1 MKNFKKVFSVILLTM
16 YFTVNISSTSA
27 AYEEVLCEVNNA
39 FADQSCTQCFDG
51 GEVAQGDNK
60 WLLTDIWENFTD
72 SDHVLFKEEQEMP
85 KIVSL
90 GGASWAEVKA
100 SDSVDFWMYTEDL
113 DNLYVEDALW
123 SVLPAG
129 ETVTWLEST
138 VGSAYQ
144 LESNPAPQGDNV
156 GMILYDIV
164 THEVDADGIPSTDSD
179 THRECVLFTSGTPG
193 VTPVVPETP
202 RLPETGPEHLILAL
216 VALMLGFG
224 FLRFRNK

>member
-1 MKNFKKVFSVILLTM
+1 MKNFKKIFSAAILAM
-16 YFTVNISSTSA
+16 YLSTSTYG
-27 AYEEVLCEVNNA
+27 AYDEVTCDSNPA
-39 FADQSCTQCFDG
+39 FGDQSCSQCFTG

-60 WLLTDIWENFTD
+60 GLLTDVWENYTE

-85 KIVSL
+85 QIVSL

-113 DNLYVEDALW
+113 DALYDEDALG

-144 LESNPAPQGDNV
+144 LETNPAPQGENV

-164 THEVDADGIPSTDSD
+164 THEVDEDGIPSTDSD
-179 THRECVLFTSGTPG
+179 AHRECVLFTSGTPG
-193 VTPVVPETP
+193 ETPVVPETP
-202 RLPETGPEHLILAL
+202 RLPETGAEHLLLAL

-224 FLRFRNK
+224 FLKFRNK

>member
-1 MKNFKKVFSVILLTM
+1 MLLAM
-16 YFTVNISSTSA
+16 YMSTSTYA
-27 AYEEVLCEVNNA
+27 AYEEVSCDSNPA
-39 FADQSCTQCFDG
+39 YGAQSCSQCFTG

-60 WLLTDIWENFTD
+60 GLLTDVWENYTE

-85 KIVSL
+85 QIVSL

-113 DNLYVEDALW
+113 DNLYEEDALW
-123 SVLPAG
+123 NVLPAG
-129 ETVTWLEST
+129 ETVTWIEST

-144 LESNPAPQGDNV
+144 LESNPAPKGDNV

-164 THEVDADGIPSTDSD
+164 THEVDADGIPATQADE
-179 THRECVLFTSGTPG
+179 HRECVLFTSGTPG
-193 VTPVVPETP
+193 ETPVVPETP

-224 FLRFRNK
+224 FLKFRNK

>member
-1 MKNFKKVFSVILLTM
+1 MKNIKKIFSVVVLSM
-16 YFTVNISSTSA
+16 YLSTSTYG
-27 AYEEVLCEVNNA
+27 AYEEVTCDTNPA
-39 FADQSCTQCFDG
+39 YGAQSCTQCFTG

-60 WLLTDIWENFTD
+60 GLLTDIWENNTE

-85 KIVSL
+85 QIVSL
-90 GGASWAEVKA
+90 WGASWAEVKA

-113 DNLYVEDALW
+113 DAIYEEDTLGYVL
-123 SVLPAG
+123 SSG

-164 THEVDADGIPSTDSD
+164 THEVDEDGIPSTDSD
-179 THRECVLFTSGTPG
+179 THRECVLFTSGTPW
-193 VTPVVPETP
+193 VTPVIPETP
-202 RLPETGPEHLILAL
+202 RLPETGAEHLILAL

-224 FLRFRNK
+224 FLKFRNK